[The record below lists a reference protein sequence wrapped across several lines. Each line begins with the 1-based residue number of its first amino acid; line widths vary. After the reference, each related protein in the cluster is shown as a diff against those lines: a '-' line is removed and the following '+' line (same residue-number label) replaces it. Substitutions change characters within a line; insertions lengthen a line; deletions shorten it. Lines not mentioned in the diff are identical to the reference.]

1 MTAPNNPP
9 LRDCS
14 TGTTDQ
20 LEHLLR
26 HLKKAKQ
33 AHSQAV
39 HGIRKELKEA
49 YKQKNPHSIAEL
61 RRQLQETLA
70 DTNGIARLQAEYETY
85 RRTVPSDQLR
95 AFDYKHR
102 AFWKRW
108 YFWVAVI
115 VWYFWAALIV
125 VGVSSAVIGG
135 TGNEISTNSR

>member
-1 MTAPNNPP
+1 MTAPNNPTPP

-49 YKQKNPHSIAEL
+49 YKTEESPLNSGASQTIAG
-61 RRQLQETLA
+61 
-70 DTNGIARLQAEYETY
+70 D
-85 RRTVPSDQLR
+85 
-95 AFDYKHR
+95 
-102 AFWKRW
+102 
-108 YFWVAVI
+108 
-115 VWYFWAALIV
+115 
-125 VGVSSAVIGG
+125 VSRYQR
-135 TGNEISTNSR
+135 NR